1 MSVSLQYPQKSV
13 RTRALFWTFTL
24 SLTAAVYL
32 YSNSTNSFQ
41 LRINAA
47 LGILISESGFVI
59 SWVFKFGFT
68 GGEVSLNCKW
78 HIGCGLDGGGVWSL
92 GHVDV
97 SLVYTLHTL
106 NVRADLPSSVDYING
121 RMAQMPKHLHS
132 KKEIMS
138 STLVGTYYV
147 KPYVYKRSHCLDGKA
162 PAYIITSMVAR
173 LRWKSACLGT
183 MAAKWLNSVDVDF
196 VVQFPRLSMRANYV
210 YDRGIH
216 LKFLSQHSGI
226 VRTELE
232 GKEVDVVIRDSNI
245 QEKFVRIAGIPQN
258 LDLGVVKTRLK
269 EFGTIIDA
277 CWERY
282 RVAEDDVL
290 YPFLATW
297 MIVRMTLTKNIPSYI
312 TIGSYRAM
320 GKYEGQKPTCRLCD
334 DETHFSYNCPTLRR
348 NKEPTNVQKPSDKM
362 TKKTE
367 TVLEKPVPLPL
378 DVDPMVSKAF
388 LECGLQ
394 SSLSGGTPNLEISP
408 TEQPVKSTDDILR

>member
-1 MSVSLQYPQKSV
+1 
-13 RTRALFWTFTL
+13 
-24 SLTAAVYL
+24 
-32 YSNSTNSFQ
+32 
-41 LRINAA
+41 
-47 LGILISESGFVI
+47 
-59 SWVFKFGFT
+59 
-68 GGEVSLNCKW
+68 
-78 HIGCGLDGGGVWSL
+78 
-92 GHVDV
+92 
-97 SLVYTLHTL
+97 
-106 NVRADLPSSVDYING
+106 
-121 RMAQMPKHLHS
+121 
-132 KKEIMS
+132 
-138 STLVGTYYV
+138 
-147 KPYVYKRSHCLDGKA
+147 
-162 PAYIITSMVAR
+162 
-173 LRWKSACLGT
+173 

-196 VVQFPRLSMRANYV
+196 VVQFPRLSMRAV
-210 YDRGIH
+210 HGFVRS
-216 LKFLSQHSGI
+216 LKVEPQDLLGLVAILDTRNQVARITFTTEAYTSSFLSQHSGI